1 MPRNA
6 SIFEQM
12 HDTLIIPAIPTDY
25 PELIVVWEA
34 SVRATHHF
42 LSEADIQAYKKLIL
56 EQSFDSLHL
65 YCIKI
70 DNRITSF
77 IGVDKEL
84 LQMLFI
90 HPDWRGKGVGKI
102 LLSYATNNLSVTEVD
117 VNEQNE
123 QALGFY
129 RHMGFQLMERFEHD
143 SAGKPY
149 PVLAM
154 ALRI

>member
-1 MPRNA
+1 MQDP
-6 SIFEQM
+6 
-12 HDTLIIPAIPTDY
+12 LIVPATSADY
-25 PELIVVWEA
+25 SELIAVWEA

-42 LSEADIQAYKKLIL
+42 LTEADILAYRHLIL
-56 EQSFDSLHL
+56 TQFFDSLQL
-65 YCIKI
+65 YCIKA
-70 DNRITSF
+70 DQQITSF

-90 HPDWRGKGVGKI
+90 HPHWRGKGVGKA
-102 LLSYATNNLSVTEVD
+102 LLRYATENLSVTEVD

-129 RHMGFQLMERFEHD
+129 RHMGFELTERFDHD

-154 ALRI
+154 ALKS